1 MGEAII
7 IMCKIVFLFAIY
19 SSFIK
24 CAEGQIVP
32 SAHLLFLKEAVIDE
46 SQFVFT
52 NTYCQLKAISDSEVI
67 VWGYPSITALYNYQT
82 GKLIHTYSFELKNMD
97 SIISN
102 VMQPKFPNRKYMT
115 GQEWIE
121 RTKEYP
127 IARVDYFWF
136 NETEI
141 IWSIDFLDPFYKY
154 ITDSSGRHLEKVM
167 NIHWT
172 VSLVTTDLKG
182 NIKKIKWFIG
192 YDEPSLGFYLRDGYF
207 YQNNK
212 LYSMYNRDF
221 ILNKK
226 FQKYDL
232 SEKFKLVSL
241 KEVNGAFQIDTANS
255 KKFLPFENKIPY
267 RYWSLKMLISN
278 DNKLAGD
285 GVGLF
290 YPQTLQS
297 LNENIYEKLNNR
309 TFNSFEPY
317 NNNTTI
323 IFQTSSMTELNNKRT
338 TTYQLVNYDLKADK
352 IKWEEN
358 LGLNTSISQFCFW
371 NNNLIYIKKSDDH
384 YEFVQNRILF

>member
-1 MGEAII
+1 
-7 IMCKIVFLFAIY
+7 
-19 SSFIK
+19 
-24 CAEGQIVP
+24 
-32 SAHLLFLKEAVIDE
+32 
-46 SQFVFT
+46 
-52 NTYCQLKAISDSEVI
+52 
-67 VWGYPSITALYNYQT
+67 
-82 GKLIHTYSFELKNMD
+82 MD